1 MTREMHRIRFVV
13 ERDGEV
19 DARDWVERTLKIYR
33 DAIDNQ
39 KSHASKPEYRARFE
53 DAIGEF
59 EAWLAS

>member
-1 MTREMHRIRFVV
+1 MHRIRFVAQ
-13 ERDGEV
+13 RDGEA

-33 DAIDNQ
+33 DGIDNP

>member
-1 MTREMHRIRFVV
+1 MHRIRFVV
-13 ERDGEV
+13 ERDGEA

-33 DAIDNQ
+33 DAIDNP